1 MIGSDNVVLLVRVLM
16 RWGNKAARVLG
27 AKPCGLCA
35 ARVWPA
41 AGAPAV
47 GVPAVGVVGGPAA
60 VVA

>member
-16 RWGNKAARVLG
+16 RWGNKAAGVLR

-47 GVPAVGVVGGPAA
+47 GVPAVVVGGPAA
-60 VVA
+60 AGA

>member
-1 MIGSDNVVLLVRVLM
+1 VLR
-16 RWGNKAARVLG
+16 
-27 AKPCGLCA
+27 AKPYGLCA

-60 VVA
+60 VGA

>member
-47 GVPAVGVVGGPAA
+47 VVGGPAA
-60 VVA
+60 VGA